1 MVCCSSFLLSVLNSE
16 FKWMLSFSI
25 TPVTPKLLHCVVSR
39 RFFVSVD
46 FDGALFDRLCVRARD
61 SSSRYSCVIDR
72 VIDR

>member
-1 MVCCSSFLLSVLNSE
+1 MDVIFLDNTSY
-16 FKWMLSFSI
+16 
-25 TPVTPKLLHCVVSR
+25 PKLLCCVVSR

-46 FDGALFDRLCVRARD
+46 FDDALFDRWCVRAGD